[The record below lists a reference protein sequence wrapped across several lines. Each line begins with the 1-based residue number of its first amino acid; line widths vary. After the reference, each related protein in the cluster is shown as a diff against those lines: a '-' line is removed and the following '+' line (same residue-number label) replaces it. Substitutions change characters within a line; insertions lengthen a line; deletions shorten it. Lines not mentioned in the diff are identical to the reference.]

1 MNKKAIIC
9 TVAILILLV
18 GASVIYFIMDRSS
31 EAETENSSS
40 MSNIEPESSNSQSAM
55 PSDSQAENESQ
66 ESASETTS
74 SEVNS
79 PEADA
84 LIRTFAEIGEPYTLH
99 SRYYNQGEAKTED
112 APWLG
117 WDGDLELCITDAIVK
132 EYEESDIKYNSD
144 SSIWARYAS
153 DFEDP
158 CILHVELSLKNVD
171 AENKNGVKYKFN
183 ANMFVLSAY
192 EDLLPENQ
200 NNPEGYTTV
209 GNYYSAYETY
219 FDPHGPGD
227 DYWSFELQPGETQ
240 NFTIEFLIDR
250 VYLSQ
255 KDPFLAITP
264 GREIFYGVML
274 RDLANERIAHMKS
287 LRHFLQNELYNLFH
301 SKSFLFVL
309 LILLLIVTA
318 DDILAYK
325 SYKDNLQLTLTTVDL
340 QADGTFAE
348 YPFLQIY
355 TLYNSWIGG
364 RANETLPMVFF
375 YTMPVLSLSRTAG
388 LILRKKRT
396 DTTALWHRS
405 LEKLLTF

>member
-9 TVAILILLV
+9 TVAILILLI
-18 GASVIYFIMDRSS
+18 GASGIYFIMDRSS

-40 MSNIEPESSNSQSAM
+40 MSNIEPESTNSQSAM

-66 ESASETTS
+66 ESASEAAS
-74 SEVNS
+74 SEISS

-84 LIRTFAEIGEPYTLH
+84 LIKTFAEIGEPYTLH

-171 AENKNGVKYKFN
+171 ADNKNAVKYKYK

-192 EDLLPENQ
+192 EDLIPENQ

-274 RDLANERIAHMKS
+274 RDLAK
-287 LRHFLQNELYNLFH
+287 
-301 SKSFLFVL
+301 
-309 LILLLIVTA
+309 
-318 DDILAYK
+318 
-325 SYKDNLQLTLTTVDL
+325 
-340 QADGTFAE
+340 
-348 YPFLQIY
+348 
-355 TLYNSWIGG
+355 
-364 RANETLPMVFF
+364 
-375 YTMPVLSLSRTAG
+375 
-388 LILRKKRT
+388 
-396 DTTALWHRS
+396 
-405 LEKLLTF
+405 

>member
-1 MNKKAIIC
+1 MNKKAIIF

-18 GASVIYFIMDRSS
+18 GASVIYFTMDRSS
-31 EAETENSSS
+31 EAETANSSS

-66 ESASETTS
+66 ESKSETTS
-74 SEVNS
+74 SEISS

-112 APWLG
+112 APGLG
-117 WDGDLELCITDAIVK
+117 WDGDLELCVSDAEIK
-132 EYEESDIKYNSD
+132 EYSESNIKYDNKSL
-144 SSIWARYAS
+144 WEFYAS
-153 DFEDP
+153 EFEDP

-240 NFTIEFLIDR
+240 NFTI
-250 VYLSQ
+250 
-255 KDPFLAITP
+255 
-264 GREIFYGVML
+264 
-274 RDLANERIAHMKS
+274 
-287 LRHFLQNELYNLFH
+287 
-301 SKSFLFVL
+301 
-309 LILLLIVTA
+309 
-318 DDILAYK
+318 
-325 SYKDNLQLTLTTVDL
+325 
-340 QADGTFAE
+340 
-348 YPFLQIY
+348 
-355 TLYNSWIGG
+355 
-364 RANETLPMVFF
+364 
-375 YTMPVLSLSRTAG
+375 
-388 LILRKKRT
+388 
-396 DTTALWHRS
+396 
-405 LEKLLTF
+405 

>member
-40 MSNIEPESSNSQSAM
+40 MSAAEPENSNSQSAM

-66 ESASETTS
+66 ESASETTL

-84 LIRTFAEIGEPYTLH
+84 LIKTFAEIGEPYTLH
-99 SRYYNQGEAKTED
+99 SRYYNQGEAKTDD
-112 APWLG
+112 APGLG
-117 WDGDLELCITDAIVK
+117 WDGDLELCVSDAEIK
-132 EYEESDIKYNSD
+132 EYSESNIKYDNKSL
-144 SSIWARYAS
+144 WEFYAS
-153 DFEDP
+153 EFDDP

-274 RDLANERIAHMKS
+274 RDLAK
-287 LRHFLQNELYNLFH
+287 
-301 SKSFLFVL
+301 
-309 LILLLIVTA
+309 
-318 DDILAYK
+318 
-325 SYKDNLQLTLTTVDL
+325 
-340 QADGTFAE
+340 
-348 YPFLQIY
+348 
-355 TLYNSWIGG
+355 
-364 RANETLPMVFF
+364 
-375 YTMPVLSLSRTAG
+375 
-388 LILRKKRT
+388 
-396 DTTALWHRS
+396 
-405 LEKLLTF
+405 

>member
-84 LIRTFAEIGEPYTLH
+84 LIKTFAEIGEPYTLH
-99 SRYYNQGEAKTED
+99 SRYYNQGEAKTDD
-112 APWLG
+112 APGLG

-200 NNPEGYTTV
+200 NNPEG
-209 GNYYSAYETY
+209 
-219 FDPHGPGD
+219 
-227 DYWSFELQPGETQ
+227 
-240 NFTIEFLIDR
+240 
-250 VYLSQ
+250 VYNRRKLL
-255 KDPFLAITP
+255 FCI
-264 GREIFYGVML
+264 
-274 RDLANERIAHMKS
+274 RDL
-287 LRHFLQNELYNLFH
+287 F
-301 SKSFLFVL
+301 
-309 LILLLIVTA
+309 
-318 DDILAYK
+318 
-325 SYKDNLQLTLTTVDL
+325 
-340 QADGTFAE
+340 
-348 YPFLQIY
+348 
-355 TLYNSWIGG
+355 
-364 RANETLPMVFF
+364 
-375 YTMPVLSLSRTAG
+375 
-388 LILRKKRT
+388 
-396 DTTALWHRS
+396 
-405 LEKLLTF
+405 

>member
-1 MNKKAIIC
+1 MNKKAIIY

-18 GASVIYFIMDRSS
+18 GASVIYFTMDRSS
-31 EAETENSSS
+31 ETETENSSS
-40 MSNIEPESSNSQSAM
+40 MSAAEPESSNSQSAM

-66 ESASETTS
+66 ESKSETTS
-74 SEVNS
+74 SEISS

-209 GNYYSAYETY
+209 GNYYSAYCAASSA
-219 FDPHGPGD
+219 F
-227 DYWSFELQPGETQ
+227 
-240 NFTIEFLIDR
+240 
-250 VYLSQ
+250 
-255 KDPFLAITP
+255 
-264 GREIFYGVML
+264 
-274 RDLANERIAHMKS
+274 
-287 LRHFLQNELYNLFH
+287 
-301 SKSFLFVL
+301 
-309 LILLLIVTA
+309 
-318 DDILAYK
+318 
-325 SYKDNLQLTLTTVDL
+325 
-340 QADGTFAE
+340 
-348 YPFLQIY
+348 
-355 TLYNSWIGG
+355 
-364 RANETLPMVFF
+364 
-375 YTMPVLSLSRTAG
+375 SLSPPSHAAV
-388 LILRKKRT
+388 I
-396 DTTALWHRS
+396 
-405 LEKLLTF
+405 

>member
-9 TVAILILLV
+9 MVAILILLV

-40 MSNIEPESSNSQSAM
+40 MSAAEPESSNSPLETSSEA
-55 PSDSQAENESQ
+55 PTESEPK

-192 EDLLPENQ
+192 EDLIPENQ
-200 NNPEGYTTV
+200 NNAEGYTTV

-274 RDLANERIAHMKS
+274 RDLAK
-287 LRHFLQNELYNLFH
+287 
-301 SKSFLFVL
+301 
-309 LILLLIVTA
+309 
-318 DDILAYK
+318 
-325 SYKDNLQLTLTTVDL
+325 
-340 QADGTFAE
+340 
-348 YPFLQIY
+348 
-355 TLYNSWIGG
+355 
-364 RANETLPMVFF
+364 
-375 YTMPVLSLSRTAG
+375 
-388 LILRKKRT
+388 
-396 DTTALWHRS
+396 
-405 LEKLLTF
+405 

>member
-1 MNKKAIIC
+1 MNKKAIIF

-18 GASVIYFIMDRSS
+18 GASVIYFTMDRSS

-40 MSNIEPESSNSQSAM
+40 MSAAEPESSNSPLETSSEA
-55 PSDSQAENESQ
+55 PTESEPK

-117 WDGDLELCITDAIVK
+117 WDGDLELCITDAI
-132 EYEESDIKYNSD
+132 
-144 SSIWARYAS
+144 
-153 DFEDP
+153 
-158 CILHVELSLKNVD
+158 LKNVD

-240 NFTIEFLIDR
+240 NFTIEFLI
-250 VYLSQ
+250 SQ
-255 KDPFLAITP
+255 QIISICA
-264 GREIFYGVML
+264 
-274 RDLANERIAHMKS
+274 
-287 LRHFLQNELYNLFH
+287 
-301 SKSFLFVL
+301 
-309 LILLLIVTA
+309 A
-318 DDILAYK
+318 DF
-325 SYKDNLQLTLTTVDL
+325 
-340 QADGTFAE
+340 TFNR
-348 YPFLQIY
+348 
-355 TLYNSWIGG
+355 NS
-364 RANETLPMVFF
+364 R
-375 YTMPVLSLSRTAG
+375 
-388 LILRKKRT
+388 
-396 DTTALWHRS
+396 
-405 LEKLLTF
+405 

>member
-1 MNKKAIIC
+1 MHR
-9 TVAILILLV
+9 
-18 GASVIYFIMDRSS
+18 GY
-31 EAETENSSS
+31 
-40 MSNIEPESSNSQSAM
+40 
-55 PSDSQAENESQ
+55 
-66 ESASETTS
+66 
-74 SEVNS
+74 
-79 PEADA
+79 
-84 LIRTFAEIGEPYTLH
+84 
-99 SRYYNQGEAKTED
+99 
-112 APWLG
+112 G

-274 RDLANERIAHMKS
+274 RDLAK
-287 LRHFLQNELYNLFH
+287 
-301 SKSFLFVL
+301 
-309 LILLLIVTA
+309 
-318 DDILAYK
+318 
-325 SYKDNLQLTLTTVDL
+325 
-340 QADGTFAE
+340 
-348 YPFLQIY
+348 
-355 TLYNSWIGG
+355 
-364 RANETLPMVFF
+364 
-375 YTMPVLSLSRTAG
+375 
-388 LILRKKRT
+388 
-396 DTTALWHRS
+396 
-405 LEKLLTF
+405 

>member
-1 MNKKAIIC
+1 
-9 TVAILILLV
+9 
-18 GASVIYFIMDRSS
+18 
-31 EAETENSSS
+31 
-40 MSNIEPESSNSQSAM
+40 M

-84 LIRTFAEIGEPYTLH
+84 LIKTFAEIGEPYTLH
-99 SRYYNQGEAKTED
+99 SRYYNQGEAKTDD
-112 APWLG
+112 APGLG

-132 EYEESDIKYNSD
+132 EYEESDIKYNSA

-227 DYWSFELQPGETQ
+227 DYWSFELQPGKTQ

-264 GREIFYGVML
+264 GKEIFYGVML
-274 RDLANERIAHMKS
+274 RDLAK
-287 LRHFLQNELYNLFH
+287 
-301 SKSFLFVL
+301 
-309 LILLLIVTA
+309 
-318 DDILAYK
+318 
-325 SYKDNLQLTLTTVDL
+325 
-340 QADGTFAE
+340 
-348 YPFLQIY
+348 
-355 TLYNSWIGG
+355 
-364 RANETLPMVFF
+364 
-375 YTMPVLSLSRTAG
+375 
-388 LILRKKRT
+388 
-396 DTTALWHRS
+396 
-405 LEKLLTF
+405 

>member
-40 MSNIEPESSNSQSAM
+40 MSAAEPESSNSPLETSSEA
-55 PSDSQAENESQ
+55 PTESEPK

-74 SEVNS
+74 SEISS

-117 WDGDLELCITDAIVK
+117 WDGDLELCVSDAEIK

-264 GREIFYGVML
+264 GREILYGVML
-274 RDLANERIAHMKS
+274 RDLAK
-287 LRHFLQNELYNLFH
+287 
-301 SKSFLFVL
+301 
-309 LILLLIVTA
+309 
-318 DDILAYK
+318 
-325 SYKDNLQLTLTTVDL
+325 
-340 QADGTFAE
+340 
-348 YPFLQIY
+348 
-355 TLYNSWIGG
+355 
-364 RANETLPMVFF
+364 
-375 YTMPVLSLSRTAG
+375 
-388 LILRKKRT
+388 
-396 DTTALWHRS
+396 
-405 LEKLLTF
+405 